1 MCESLVLVAIFS
13 VFSACCTLKESF
25 CDFSKTL
32 MSKSRTSTGQR
43 AGQHETILITE
54 LDAAEARWRG
64 GHQSHL
70 IREVGSF
77 QEQIVTGAWDQMIVT
92 IIMQSVLCVLNYPP
106 SDETREGSHVLL
118 ISING
123 DTWSHKHDCTNT
135 CILHTAINY
144 LFVKTNIFYP
154 NS

>member
-1 MCESLVLVAIFS
+1 MAKL
-13 VFSACCTLKESF
+13 
-25 CDFSKTL
+25 
-32 MSKSRTSTGQR
+32 RNSTDQR

-54 LDAAEARWRG
+54 LHAAEARWRG
-64 GHQSHL
+64 GQQSHL

-77 QEQIVTGAWDQMIVT
+77 QEQIVTGAWDQMIIT

-123 DTWSHKHDCTNT
+123 DTWSHNHDYTNQH
-135 CILHTAINY
+135 LHSTHC
-144 LFVKTNIFYP
+144 LL
-154 NS
+154 

>member
-1 MCESLVLVAIFS
+1 ML
-13 VFSACCTLKESF
+13 
-25 CDFSKTL
+25 
-32 MSKSRTSTGQR
+32 QR
-43 AGQHETILITE
+43 
-54 LDAAEARWRG
+54 RG
-64 GHQSHL
+64 GEVDRHQSHL

-144 LFVKTNIFYP
+144 LFVKTNIIYLGL
-154 NS
+154 SIGLLR